1 MRRAHASIQGVRM
14 TFTSKAA
21 KALIAFFIITAAA
34 PALAAPNWDVI
45 SENRSGCRWELDID
59 SITKSDNGRG
69 LSFIVCPKPITRIG
83 NTNLQL
89 AFDFDNSTY
98 VDAYLTVII
107 KNEEKNIYT
116 ILPYVGGYEIKNLP
130 ERDIIAP
137 KGSIIELCA
146 QRAKLYANGEI
157 EVKPAAKPAAPKSKP
172 AEAKAA
178 KPAAKAKLKSKPTKP
193 KPQNKPAVKP
203 KPAAQ
208 PKPAPK
214 RVGPP
219 PGF

>member
-1 MRRAHASIQGVRM
+1 MSVIFTSAESPTTFISSIV
-14 TFTSKAA
+14 TFTSPSN
-21 KALIAFFIITAAA
+21 FI
-34 PALAAPNWDVI
+34 LFSLSLKDCV
-45 SENRSGCRWELDID
+45 LD